1 MLYGSSSIFYVLDCS
16 VVYRY
21 KRKENS
27 SRHPLPVCVCVCGP
41 HTPVCVAG
49 HRLLLFG
56 RAPRQSTLVLGSEIW
71 ALDASAAVK
80 LMLRLIV

>member
-1 MLYGSSSIFYVLDCS
+1 MFWTAVLCIGTKEKKTAVDT
-16 VVYRY
+16 RY
-21 KRKENS
+21 
-27 SRHPLPVCVCVCGP
+27 LCVCVCGP

>member
-21 KRKENS
+21 NRNS
-27 SRHPLPVCVCVCGP
+27 SRHPLPVCVCAVL
-41 HTPVCVAG
+41 TRLCVLYVSG
-49 HRLLLFG
+49 HRLLFG

-71 ALDASAAVK
+71 ALDASAAIK